1 MGDKLM
7 AVAWDVNGI
16 REDIQLVSVLGSGG
30 EGDVY
35 ITDTP
40 GIVAKIYKLS
50 KNPSEAKAT
59 ENKYNKVRKLI
70 DMRLQC
76 EGVCFPLKMVTS
88 RDGRFIGYTMT
99 QAKGDT
105 LSDVIHPMVIKNE
118 FPNMERLQL
127 VDICIDILEKV
138 EYLHKH
144 GIVMCDINLGN
155 ILVSGIESDNIK
167 TSFVDTDSYQI
178 GDLLGEVGVPIFTP
192 PELHGVKLET
202 VKRTYQNEYFSIATL
217 LFMIMMPGQKP
228 YARIGGTG
236 SVAENI
242 RTGIFPYAKGG
253 EYSGQYAPNQMYRH
267 IWSHLAYKNYFWETF
282 HKDGNRF
289 APEKRI
295 SVSEWLKYFRH
306 YRQLLTDST
315 IESEDPE
322 GLKVFP
328 AGYKRTKQKCKLCS
342 REFLPDKP
350 SDLYCE
356 YCRSNDEVISCDWC
370 EKEFMYTME
379 QQAKDEKAGRPRP
392 TLCPRCRDTH
402 GICDECGEYFTK
414 VFKSQTTCD
423 KCSVQKLRC
432 QTCGRQFDYT
442 FKEQTVDHKYGR
454 QKPTECST
462 CRSTKPCPICKSTRI
477 PKSHSYCKTCRE
489 KPAEYREC
497 VNCHKQFS
505 ITYGQRDWEQ
515 RKDAR
520 IKQCPV
526 CKAAHCTSDPCTH
539 SEEYQAR
546 QRARQEQINGE
557 KQAKQAAQQKQSSN
571 SGCYIATAV
580 YGSYTHPQ
588 TMVLRAYRDGILL
601 KNPFGRAFVRAYYA
615 TSPTLV
621 KYLGDTEW
629 FKRFWRARLD
639 RMVEKIKDKY
649 GY

>member
-1 MGDKLM
+1 MGDKLL
-7 AVAWDVNGI
+7 ALAWDVSGKS
-16 REDIQLVSVLGSGG
+16 EEVQLVSVLGSGG

-50 KNPSEAKAT
+50 KDPAEAKAT
-59 ENKYNKVRKLI
+59 KNKYDKVRKLME
-70 DMRLQC
+70 MRLDY
-76 EGVCFPLKMVTS
+76 EGICFPLKMVTS
-88 RDGRFIGYTMT
+88 RDGRFIGYTMR

-118 FPNMERLQL
+118 FPGMTRLQL
-127 VDICIDILEKV
+127 VDICVDILEKV
-138 EYLHKH
+138 EYLHNH
-144 GIVMCDINLGN
+144 EIVMCDINLGN
-155 ILVSGIESDNIK
+155 ILVSGIESGNLK
-167 TSFVDTDSYQI
+167 TSFVDTDSYQV

-192 PELHGVKLET
+192 PELHGVKLDT
-202 VKRTYQNEYFSIATL
+202 VKRTYHNEYFSIATL

-253 EYSGQYAPNQMYRH
+253 EYSGQYAPNLMYRH

-295 SVSEWLKYFRH
+295 SVSEWLKYFKH
-306 YRQLLTDST
+306 YQRLLTDGT

-328 AGYKRTKQKCKLCS
+328 SGYKRTKQKCALCG
-342 REFLPDKP
+342 REFLPDRP
-350 SDLYCE
+350 GDEYCE
-356 YCRSNDEVISCDWC
+356 NCRSFDETISCAWC
-370 EKEFMYTME
+370 GKEFAYPIE
-379 QQAKDEKAGRPRP
+379 QQTKDKRTGSPKP

-402 GICDECGEYFTK
+402 GVCDKCGKYFMRTFRK
-414 VFKSQTTCD
+414 QTTCD
-423 KCSVQKLRC
+423 KCSEETLRC
-432 QTCGRQFDYT
+432 RTCGKTFVYT
-442 FKEQTVDHKYGR
+442 FKEQTANHKFGNS
-454 QKPTECST
+454 KPSECPA
-462 CRSTKPCPICKSTRI
+462 CRSTKPCPICGKTRI
-477 PKSHSYCKTCRE
+477 PRSHSYCDECKE
-489 KPAEYREC
+489 KPVESREC
-497 VNCHKQFS
+497 VNCHRQFT
-505 ITYGQRDWEQ
+505 ITRGQRDWEQ
-515 RKDAR
+515 RKHAR
-520 IKQCPV
+520 IKQCPT
-526 CKAAHCTSDPCTH
+526 CKAAHCTSDPCVH
-539 SEEYQAR
+539 SEAYQAK
-546 QRARQEQINGE
+546 QRAKQERLARE
-557 KQAKQAAQQKQSSN
+557 KQAAQQKQSSS

-588 TMVLRAYRDGILL
+588 TMVLRAYRDGVLL

-621 KYLGDTEW
+621 KYLGETEW

-639 RMVEKIKDKY
+639 KMVLKIKDKY